1 MPQANAVT
9 AVSAGVRWTG
19 SVRLRNKLAIAF
31 VTGIALLAAGI
42 VEGQAQTRRP
52 TGKEIAAIEECVKQ
66 NAATDKA
73 DSCIYKLVAEPCSEV
88 EGGSN
93 LGRADCYRIEQAIWD
108 VILNEA
114 YKELQGELGKAQLGK
129 LREMQRAWIAARD
142 RTCEFYHH
150 KIDGSMAV
158 PMSASCRLRETAQR
172 ALLLKQ
178 FQGL

>member
-1 MPQANAVT
+1 MARANAFT
-9 AVSAGVRWTG
+9 AVSAGDRWTG
-19 SVRLRNKLAIAF
+19 GVRLRNKLPMAI
-31 VTGIALLAAGI
+31 VTGIALLATSSI
-42 VEGQAQTRRP
+42 EGQAQTRRP
-52 TGKEIAAIEECVKQ
+52 TEKEIAAIQECVKQ
-66 NAATDKA
+66 NAATEKA
-73 DSCIYKLVAEPCSEV
+73 ESCIYKLVAEPCSEA

-93 LGRADCYRIEQAIWD
+93 LGRADCYRVERAIWD
-108 VILNEA
+108 LVLNEA
-114 YKELQGELGKAQLGK
+114 YKELQDELQKTQLSK

-158 PMSASCRLRETAQR
+158 SMSASCLLRETAQR

>member
-1 MPQANAVT
+1 MARANVVT
-9 AVSAGVRWTG
+9 ALSAGVRRTG
-19 SVRLRNKLAIAF
+19 SVS
-31 VTGIALLAAGI
+31 LLAAGFVAGMTLLATSTI
-42 VEGQAQTRRP
+42 DGKAQTRRP
-52 TGKEIAAIEECVKQ
+52 NAKEIAAIQECVKQ
-66 NAATDKA
+66 SAGTDKA
-73 DSCIYKLVAEPCSEV
+73 DSCIYKLVAEPCSEA

-108 VILNEA
+108 RLLNEA
-114 YKELQGELGKAQLGK
+114 YQQLQGELQKTQLGK

-150 KIDGSMAV
+150 KIEGSMAV
-158 PMSASCRLRETAQR
+158 PMSASCLLRETAQR